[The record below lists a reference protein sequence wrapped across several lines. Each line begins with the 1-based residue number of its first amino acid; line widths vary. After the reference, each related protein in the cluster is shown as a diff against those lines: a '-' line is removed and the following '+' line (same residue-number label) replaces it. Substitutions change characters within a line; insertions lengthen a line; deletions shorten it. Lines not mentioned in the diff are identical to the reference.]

1 MPDFNELVKN
11 LYTSKNR
18 ELTEDKLNYIENTY
32 KGKEEDFVKNFY
44 ATIGEELP
52 EEKFNYIRDTYLKK
66 KDLQGFSQ
74 ELPKPTMPSGEEFT
88 QGIGLGVKPISSTV
102 SPSVSKQPKSIIPSE
117 FTVEKPVSTATA
129 DNRDLALTVESRGQR
144 KDYLGKVSEGVLD
157 IINKNPD
164 IYMSQKDMPT
174 MYGQKVIPAG
184 TPKVENIS
192 KAVDLYA
199 EKIKKETGKEL
210 STFDKQSVVQSALES
225 LGNKKTAVEAPAM
238 RDLKLLAKNKLPI
251 TALTGIK
258 DEKGAIVKEGMFE
271 ENIKN
276 IVGEEQK
283 RLEQIAKTPNKE
295 ISAEFKPEIDG
306 LRVEVDNAANVLKKE
321 SQDFFTS
328 KYEQAQQQIYNQ
340 YNDLVQSG
348 QMSADIANA
357 QMKKELE
364 AVGTQLESDTNI
376 LYAPKFEQL
385 NKDVKAKNQEI
396 QTRYNRRVK
405 AQFDLEKERAS
416 KRIESEVSKYKDA
429 LPKGYL
435 EEAQSL
441 YQESL
446 EYAMKMDGIKKINEF
461 SNLGNFEKMQTAIMA
476 GWGDVASTIGGSLS
490 YVGVNTGNLQN
501 WVAQSGLY
509 NELPVFNDDN
519 VFDNLTNIDWW
530 IANGVRSI
538 PFSIATMPVGI
549 VGGAGAGMLAKAL
562 GAGKRAQIIS
572 SVVGGGLVGWDV
584 ETFLE
589 SGGGFNDAIREGKSV
604 SEAAEIAAAI
614 GKYNYSTL
622 PMNMLQMLPVFGK
635 SFKFL
640 GSAGIEAGAGAFEE
654 INQGWAQAKAV
665 AQSEGKDVS
674 YLDYATSPQAVQEGA
689 IGSAMSQGYTLFS
702 LKNTPEIDKQ
712 INTLMTSIGMGGES
726 QALEVLKAMK
736 NNGAINDKE
745 FEEANN
751 LLNYTL
757 TAISQTQNIN
767 VDDNIKSALVNRF
780 VAIEKAKELL
790 TENENDLASQAA
802 KELIAEKE
810 TEIKNILKG
819 SEPVYLVKIVGNDIP
834 VVSTKEE
841 VESILKNEKALPLF
855 EIEVYNDNKTKASVS
870 EVYSKQN
877 KDAIQPTLE
886 VVGEAEKAE
895 MPEDIANLKDDEIIA
910 ISVNNINDVP
920 EAYRDR
926 VKEGEL
932 KGTAQKSFLG
942 LFGYGKKVDV
952 SKKTYSYTITGK
964 EAKEEWLNQNAI
976 AQEGGK
982 TENEIKVEELRA
994 QEQAEKDATDPNDQE
1009 KLDEIYNRYDKLI
1022 TPLLEGV
1029 ESEVK
1034 TQETISEAADS
1045 KGVYLKDGEYG
1056 VLRTDGQTVV
1066 FETNDKIFD
1075 LGNKDELSNAS
1086 IADFGIEKE
1095 EPLNVQVNPDNSIVI
1110 DDVRF
1115 VNNFSE
1121 PQAAINTDADGN
1133 VVSVNLETEDGK
1145 KRTIRG
1151 QRAEEIAYQYKL
1163 KEFEQ
1168 NATEESIARLE
1179 QEVTKLEGAAQ
1190 EIKSQ
1195 TKKRSAA
1202 KRKPKEVAQ
1211 EQAATE
1217 IQVAPLPVE
1226 EEVKE
1231 REVSEAEVDSVA
1243 KNAGVT
1249 PKNIRDLYNIGRDLF
1264 ALNRVQA
1271 LAQAVVMDKM
1281 IGAMAKRKGVK
1292 KSEIYKTIQFKK
1304 ASEKDLPQEALKQT
1318 KEEILRVFHGTSK
1331 DKDFKKFKDT
1341 GKGIFVTISPKDAS
1355 EYAEQNDSMK
1365 FGDYD
1370 PVTGKFKEINTASR
1384 VIPMNLKLGN
1394 VYKLSKED
1402 LAFLNSK
1409 PNYSALQKQLH
1420 AQIKAQGFDTIDYGN
1435 GVYAV
1440 ITEGRLNSMLT
1451 NEVLFQKDLPQGV
1464 KMQVDA
1470 WHGSPY
1476 EFDKFTT
1483 EKIGTGEGAQA
1494 FGWGLYFTDLESIAR
1509 NYAEKLSKPN
1519 FNKFREKLLKDN
1531 PSRDVI
1537 NDILDFSESYDYN
1550 YNKVLD
1556 ALTKNENKAAV
1567 DYLKENK
1574 DLFNSV
1580 ERNLYKVS
1588 IQKGKDQ
1595 SEYTWLEWDKPLGE
1609 KQKQLISKAIQ
1620 DNYLDFTSSE
1630 RENLSNLDGWDSAS
1644 GLYMALDNI
1653 LGSDKEASLFLL
1665 KAGINGIK
1673 YPAESISR
1681 GVTSDTARGFNYV
1694 VFDENAVSI
1703 EEVIK
1708 FQKDAV
1714 KARGAMMMNM
1724 DGQAVIYALS
1734 DPNVSTPLH
1743 ELAHVFEHYLTE
1755 SEKNEIIKAAGT
1767 KGWTIETS
1775 EYFARGFEKYLADG
1789 KAPSKGL
1796 QKLFDKFKE
1805 WLTEIY
1811 NGITDSNIDVELNEK
1826 MEGIYSQMLGVAAKK
1841 EKKTSPQNVLDIAK
1855 EAGLSPR
1862 QVENTYNKYDGTKNI
1877 EDITLED
1884 YNKARAEGNK
1894 VKLENSKKAFEALLK
1909 EEATKDKVSPT
1920 AQKELSK
1927 TKEGLDDKALKSAS
1941 KIMENISEVR
1951 EKLLKAGFIQSI
1963 DCKWG

>member
-1 MPDFNELVKN
+1 MSIDELILNDEKRNQLDKNIKMMISEGVDEKGVMAYAKDFK
-11 LYTSKNR
+11 SK
-18 ELTEDKLNYIENTY
+18 Y
-32 KGKEEDFVKNFY
+32 
-44 ATIGEELP
+44 GE
-52 EEKFNYIRDTYLKK
+52 KK
-66 KDLQGFSQ
+66 KEQAIPFDGQQFGGKSEEPL
-74 ELPKPTMPSGEEFT
+74 LPLT
-88 QGIGLGVKPISSTV
+88 SSTV
-102 SPSVSKQPKSIIPSE
+102 SPSVSKQPKSTIPLESTGAKSKQTPAFNLEKDVELLESTKNRLKSYDAEFAKYREALAPYEELAKANNNQLPEAQLQEYNNIISQLKGIE
-117 FTVEKPVSTATA
+117 QDYKVDYKKHK
-129 DNRDLALTVESRGQR
+129 DALDIYNNKINTENERL
-144 KDYLGKVSEGVLD
+144 KLGKEDSD
-157 IINKNPD
+157 
-164 IYMSQKDMPT
+164 
-174 MYGQKVIPAG
+174 
-184 TPKVENIS
+184 
-192 KAVDLYA
+192 
-199 EKIKKETGKEL
+199 
-210 STFDKQSVVQSALES
+210 
-225 LGNKKTAVEAPAM
+225 KKTA
-238 RDLKLLAKNKLPI
+238 
-251 TALTGIK
+251 
-258 DEKGAIVKEGMFE
+258 
-271 ENIKN
+271 
-276 IVGEEQK
+276 
-283 RLEQIAKTPNKE
+283 
-295 ISAEFKPEIDG
+295 
-306 LRVEVDNAANVLKKE
+306 
-321 SQDFFTS
+321 
-328 KYEQAQQQIYNQ
+328 
-340 YNDLVQSG
+340 
-348 QMSADIANA
+348 
-357 QMKKELE
+357 
-364 AVGTQLESDTNI
+364 
-376 LYAPKFEQL
+376 
-385 NKDVKAKNQEI
+385 
-396 QTRYNRRVK
+396 
-405 AQFDLEKERAS
+405 
-416 KRIESEVSKYKDA
+416 
-429 LPKGYL
+429 
-435 EEAQSL
+435 
-441 YQESL
+441 
-446 EYAMKMDGIKKINEF
+446 
-461 SNLGNFEKMQTAIMA
+461 
-476 GWGDVASTIGGSLS
+476 
-490 YVGVNTGNLQN
+490 
-501 WVAQSGLY
+501 
-509 NELPVFNDDN
+509 
-519 VFDNLTNIDWW
+519 
-530 IANGVRSI
+530 
-538 PFSIATMPVGI
+538 
-549 VGGAGAGMLAKAL
+549 
-562 GAGKRAQIIS
+562 
-572 SVVGGGLVGWDV
+572 
-584 ETFLE
+584 
-589 SGGGFNDAIREGKSV
+589 
-604 SEAAEIAAAI
+604 
-614 GKYNYSTL
+614 
-622 PMNMLQMLPVFGK
+622 
-635 SFKFL
+635 
-640 GSAGIEAGAGAFEE
+640 
-654 INQGWAQAKAV
+654 
-665 AQSEGKDVS
+665 
-674 YLDYATSPQAVQEGA
+674 
-689 IGSAMSQGYTLFS
+689 
-702 LKNTPEIDKQ
+702 
-712 INTLMTSIGMGGES
+712 
-726 QALEVLKAMK
+726 
-736 NNGAINDKE
+736 
-745 FEEANN
+745 
-751 LLNYTL
+751 
-757 TAISQTQNIN
+757 
-767 VDDNIKSALVNRF
+767 
-780 VAIEKAKELL
+780 EKAKEIQKGLSGPASRIKLYSDAIQNIQDRIPKMVEQYNMALQQGDEAAANEIQAAIKADSEKLGYFDKAIKGQKQLAEIQEPNTFANRIANGFTRAGGFLAGGVNFVDDAVNQIQTEIMGDLGFAYSDKFKKEFEDFKNSKEYSSLERPSDKIAAAGAKLMKEASEKSELMNMSAPYQGGVFEAIKAGDFEIAL
-790 TENENDLASQAA
+790 TNAAKAFTESFPTSVLMISNPFLASAGMAQESVNETEGAVTSDDYIAGALKASFELAFENLFGTGKALKEMVSAIGRDAAIEATEKAVKHGMKELAKKWGVTWAEETLGEGATQLASNIVDKKMGKEIGYFDGVADASLIGSFGGLTQGTATTTLTHYIDRAKTREYESKKSQAA
-802 KELIAEKE
+802 QLAERAAVERNPVVAEAIEAQAEKIE
-810 TEIKNILKG
+810 T
-819 SEPVYLVKIVGNDIP
+819 
-834 VVSTKEE
+834 
-841 VESILKNEKALPLF
+841 
-855 EIEVYNDNKTKASVS
+855 
-870 EVYSKQN
+870 
-877 KDAIQPTLE
+877 
-886 VVGEAEKAE
+886 EAEK
-895 MPEDIANLKDDEIIA
+895 IAVEQNKIGATLPLEVLTKIEVLNSEIDELEVSLNEVEPDLIPIIEAQIEEKNNL
-910 ISVNNINDVP
+910 INELAKQTTGEVP
-920 EAYRDR
+920 
-926 VKEGEL
+926 
-932 KGTAQKSFLG
+932 
-942 LFGYGKKVDV
+942 
-952 SKKTYSYTITGK
+952 
-964 EAKEEWLNQNAI
+964 
-976 AQEGGK
+976 QESGK

-1009 KLDEIYNRYDKLI
+1009 KLDEIYNRYNKLI

-1029 ESEVK
+1029 GSEVK

-1264 ALNRVQA
+1264 TLNRVQA

-1537 NDILDFSESYDYN
+1537 NDILDFSEYYDYN

-1767 KGWTIETS
+1767 KGWTIKTS

-1841 EKKTSPQNVLDIAK
+1841 KKKTPPQNVLDIAK
-1855 EAGLSPR
+1855 ETGLSP
-1862 QVENTYNKYDGTKNI
+1862 QEIENTYKKYDGTKSI
-1877 EDITLED
+1877 EEITIED
-1884 YNKARAEGNK
+1884 YNSARAAGNEQ
-1894 VKLENSKKAFEALLK
+1894 KLENSKKAFEALLK
-1909 EEATKDKVSPT
+1909 ADSDSPT
-1920 AQKELSK
+1920 AKKKVAKIKEEVSK
-1927 TKEGLDDKALKSAS
+1927 ETLKEASDIMNNIDNIRQQLLDAGVIKS
-1941 KIMENISEVR
+1941 IN
-1951 EKLLKAGFIQSI
+1951 
-1963 DCKWG
+1963 CKWG